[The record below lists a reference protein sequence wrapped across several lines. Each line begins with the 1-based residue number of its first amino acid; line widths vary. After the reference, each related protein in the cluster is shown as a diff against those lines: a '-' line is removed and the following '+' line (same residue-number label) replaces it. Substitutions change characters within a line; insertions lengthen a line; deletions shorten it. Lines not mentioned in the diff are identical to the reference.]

1 MVEAKKH
8 RKYFNAPIL
17 LKFPTVEWAAAEK
30 VLADSN
36 WGDYGKKANLQRAT
50 ENEEN
55 GDPNIILNE
64 NYLYG

>member
-17 LKFPTVEWAAAEK
+17 LKFHTHEWAFAEK
-30 VLADSN
+30 VLADSK
-36 WGDYGKKANLQRAT
+36 WGDYGQKANLQKAT
-50 ENEEN
+50 ENDEN